1 MKTILP
7 QSRFFLFVFLIA
19 NLFFANVAFSQ
30 ATVTTDKDD
39 YQPGD
44 TVIVTGSGWQP
55 GETVLLHF
63 DETPQVCTSDHNRS
77 TVADANGN
85 IYYDQ
90 FLINIKH
97 LGVSFVLTATG
108 QSSGLS
114 AEVLFTDGG
123 YQFAAVGLPLSTSVI
138 VNYTISGTGGGNG
151 TFNTTSFIPPSTAGG
166 SINNKAITANSYTPT
181 YSPSPSVNYS
191 ILNYSLRVGST
202 SSPTSQQTSNVFTVA
217 GGGAANAVLFTANYG
232 ALVATNVT
240 GLYGSSV
247 TLTSTF
253 YSNYQT
259 TTGISGKTIAFY
271 INGTSVGTAV
281 TNASGV
287 ATLNLDL
294 TNVPSLGKLNSGNYT
309 ISSSFSGDSDYLAV
323 SSGNSTSAILTIN
336 KKVAT
341 VTANAKSKIYGDV
354 NPALDAVVTGI
365 VNGDELDY
373 SLSTTAVHFSGVG
386 NYPIEVT
393 LGANPNYS
401 ITPTNALLTIGER
414 NITITADAKSKTYGE
429 ADPALTYQISSG
441 SLVTGD
447 SFSGSLSRDTGEIV
461 GDYAITQ
468 GSVALN
474 SNYTLT
480 YVGANLTIG
489 KRDITI
495 TADAKSKTYGE
506 ADPALTYQISSGSL
520 AFSDSFSG
528 SLSRD
533 TGEIVGNYAITQG
546 SVALNSNYA
555 LSYVGANLTIGKR
568 DITIT
573 ADAKSKTYG
582 EADPALTYQISS
594 GSLAFS
600 DSFSGSLS
608 RDTGEIVGDY
618 AITQGSV
625 ALNSN
630 YTLTYV
636 GADLTIDL
644 RSVEITAD
652 ARSKTYGEADPA
664 LTYQISSGSLV
675 TGDSFSGSLSRD
687 TGEIVG
693 NYAITQGSVALN
705 SNYALS
711 YVGANLTIG
720 KRDITITADAKSK
733 TYGEADPALT
743 YQISSGSLVTGD
755 SFSGSLSRDTG
766 EIVGNYAITQGSV
779 ALNSNYALSYVGANL
794 TIGKRDITIT
804 ADAKSKT
811 YGEADPALTYQIS
824 SGSLVTGD
832 SFSGSLSR
840 DTGEIVGN
848 YAITQG
854 SVALNS
860 NYALTY
866 VGANL
871 TIGKRDITITADAK
885 SKTYGEADPALTY
898 QISSGSLVTGD
909 SFSGSLSRDTGEIV
923 GNYAITQGSVALNS
937 NYALTYVGADLTIDL
952 RSVEITAD
960 AKSKTYGEADPA
972 LTYQI
977 SSGSLVTGDSFS
989 GSLSRDTGEI
999 VGDYAITQGSVAL
1012 NSNYTLTYVGADLTI
1027 DLRSVEITA
1036 DARSKTYGEADPAL
1050 TYQISSGSLVTGDSF
1065 SGSLSRD
1072 TGEIVGNYAITQGS
1086 VALNSNYA
1094 LSYVGANLTIGK
1106 RDITITADAKS
1117 KTYGEADPALTY
1129 QISSGSLVTGDS
1141 FSGSLSRDTGEIV
1154 GNYAITQGS
1163 VALNSNY
1170 ALTYVGANLTIGK
1183 RDITITADAKSKTYG
1198 EADPALTYQISS
1210 GSLVTGDSFSGSLSR
1225 DTGEIVGNYAIT
1237 QGSVALNSNYAL
1249 TYVGADLTIDLRSV
1263 EITADAK
1270 SKTYGEADP
1279 ALTYQISSGSL
1290 VTGDSFS
1297 GSLSRDTGEI
1307 VGDYAIT
1314 QGSVAL
1320 NSNYTLTYVG
1330 ADLTIDL
1337 RSVEITADARS
1348 KTYGEADPALTYQIS
1363 SGSLVTGDSFS
1374 GSLSRDTGEIVGD
1387 YAITQ
1392 GSVAL
1397 NSNYALTYVGA
1408 NLTIGKRDIT
1418 ITADAKSKTYGEAD
1432 PALTY
1437 QISSGSLV
1445 TGDSFSGSLSRDTG
1459 EIVGNYAITQGSVAL
1474 NSNYALTYVGA
1485 NLTIGKRDITITA
1498 DAKSKTYGE
1507 ADPALTYQIS
1517 SGSLVTGD
1525 SFSGS
1530 LSRDTGE
1537 IVGNYAITQGS
1548 VALNS
1553 NYALTYVGA
1562 NLTIGKRDITITADA
1577 KSKTYGEADPALTYQ
1592 ISSGSLAFS
1601 DSFSGSL
1608 SRDTGEIV
1616 GDYAITQGSVTLNSN
1631 YALSY
1636 VGANLTIG
1644 KRDITITADAKSKTY
1659 GEADPALTY
1668 QITSGS
1674 LVTGD
1679 SFSGSL
1685 SRDTGEIVGDYA
1697 ITQGSVALNSN
1708 YALSYVGA
1716 NLTIGKRDITITADA
1731 KSKTYGEA
1739 DPALTYQ
1746 ITSGSL
1752 AFSDSFSG
1760 SLSRDTGEI
1769 VGNYAITRGS
1779 VALNSN
1785 YALSYVGANLTIGKR
1800 DITITADAK
1809 SKTYGEADPV
1819 LTYQISSGS
1828 LVTGDSFSGSLSRD
1842 TGEIVGNYAITQGS
1856 VALNS
1861 NYTLTYVG
1869 ANLTIGKRDITI
1881 TADAKSKTYGE
1892 ADPALTYQISSG
1904 SLVTGDSFSGSL
1916 SRDTGEIV
1924 GDYAITQGSVALNSN
1939 YTLTYVVANLT
1950 IGKRDITITADA
1962 KFKCFGVSD
1971 PGLTAQLTSGSII
1984 SGDTVSGQL
1993 ERNSGESAGVYAINK
2008 GTYTYGNNY
2017 NETYISANLTINSQI
2032 TATFTRTN
2040 PNHYFGL
2047 SGDQTSKIT
2056 VIPSG
2061 GIGPYTVTIT
2071 MDRSLISNYINSS
2084 GDESWIP
2091 DPITMPATTSS
2102 YNIVLPSSGSN
2113 TQGNPYTITTGV
2125 QTAVGYSIKVGL
2137 IDDAGFTAT
2146 ITDSKGCTIT
2156 TEKIFIH
2163 GEDVRC
2169 FAGKSGVAKVKL
2181 CHRTGN
2187 TKNPCQELCVDES
2200 AVAAHLAHGDFLGTC
2215 TPNCEAPTLL
2225 TKSSLA
2231 TKGKVME
2238 VEVEIDPFSVIA
2250 YPNPS
2255 SSQFSLVVNS
2265 ESQEKVEVLVYDM
2278 LARLIKRIETK
2289 DEEIISFGEDLPSGE
2304 YLVLVRQGEKRK
2316 SVNVIKK

>member
-19 NLFFANVAFSQ
+19 NLLFANVFFGQTVTLDQADLDYAPGETVVITGTGWHSGETVALQVDNLTNPDVDCGPVTPQPHELWTVVADENGNFTASWYVNDCELGADLMLGALGQTSGFTYKVFFTDANVTFATNGLPSGTNVTVNYRVYPSNGSPSGNFTTIYFTTPNSSSPAIAVSNSQ
-30 ATVTTDKDD
+30 MIEYTFNDIVVSGVTYKASGGSVVGANNGNGGQLITGNFTVCTAPVAPSVNASVTYCQGASAVALTATGSNLLWYTTVSGGTGSITAPTPSTTTPGTTSYYVSQTIGCESPRAKIDVVVNSVIPGTIGKGAVQPGPGCGTLDPGITSVITAASGSGTISYIWQKSTDGGVSWSTIPSETASQYNSPSLITTTAIKRIAVSILNGLSCSAESNVLTYEVNPVPIVTAILPGGTTNVCVGSVLQLSNATPGGVWSSANPEIATVTTN
-39 YQPGD
+39 GL
-44 TVIVTGSGWQP
+44 ITGIASG
-55 GETVLLHF
+55 
-63 DETPQVCTSDHNRS
+63 S
-77 TVADANGN
+77 VA
-85 IYYDQ
+85 
-90 FLINIKH
+90 
-97 LGVSFVLTATG
+97 V
-108 QSSGLS
+108 
-114 AEVLFTDGG
+114 
-123 YQFAAVGLPLSTSVI
+123 
-138 VNYTISGTGGGNG
+138 
-151 TFNTTSFIPPSTAGG
+151 
-166 SINNKAITANSYTPT
+166 SYTVTDSSTGCFKVANKTVHVLELPIAPT
-181 YSPSPSVNYS
+181 AVNYS
-191 ILNYSLRVGST
+191 GVYDGVSHVGS
-202 SSPTSQQTSNVFTVA
+202 
-217 GGGAANAVLFTANYG
+217 
-232 ALVATNVT
+232 ATPNLGEVIDWYT
-240 GLYGSSV
+240 
-247 TLTSTF
+247 TSTG
-253 YSNYQT
+253 T
-259 TTGISGKTIAFY
+259 TTAIAPSGI
-271 INGTSVGTAV
+271 NVGTYSAYAEARNTITGCKSTTRTLV
-281 TNASGV
+281 TV
-287 ATLNLDL
+287 TI
-294 TNVPSLGKLNSGNYT
+294 TQKNV
-309 ISSSFSGDSDYLAV
+309 
-323 SSGNSTSAILTIN
+323 
-336 KKVAT
+336 T
-341 VTANAKSKIYGDV
+341 VTANAKSKTYGDA
-354 NPALDAVVTGI
+354 NPALDAVVSGT
-365 VNGDELDY
+365 VNGDV
-373 SLSTTAVHFSGVG
+373 LSYTLETSATQFSGVG

-414 NITITADAKSKTYGE
+414 
-429 ADPALTYQISSG
+429 
-441 SLVTGD
+441 
-447 SFSGSLSRDTGEIV
+447 
-461 GDYAITQ
+461 
-468 GSVALN
+468 
-474 SNYTLT
+474 
-480 YVGANLTIG
+480 
-489 KRDITI
+489 DITI

-506 ADPALTYQISSGSL
+506 ADPALTYQI
-520 AFSDSFSG
+520 
-528 SLSRD
+528 
-533 TGEIVGNYAITQG
+533 T
-546 SVALNSNYA
+546 
-555 LSYVGANLTIGKR
+555 
-568 DITIT
+568 
-573 ADAKSKTYG
+573 
-582 EADPALTYQISS
+582 S

-608 RDTGEIVGDY
+608 RDTGEIVGD
-618 AITQGSV
+618 
-625 ALNSN
+625 
-630 YTLTYV
+630 
-636 GADLTIDL
+636 
-644 RSVEITAD
+644 
-652 ARSKTYGEADPA
+652 
-664 LTYQISSGSLV
+664 
-675 TGDSFSGSLSRD
+675 
-687 TGEIVG
+687 
-693 NYAITQGSVALN
+693 
-705 SNYALS
+705 
-711 YVGANLTIG
+711 
-720 KRDITITADAKSK
+720 
-733 TYGEADPALT
+733 
-743 YQISSGSLVTGD
+743 
-755 SFSGSLSRDTG
+755 
-766 EIVGNYAITQGSV
+766 
-779 ALNSNYALSYVGANL
+779 
-794 TIGKRDITIT
+794 
-804 ADAKSKT
+804 
-811 YGEADPALTYQIS
+811 
-824 SGSLVTGD
+824 
-832 SFSGSLSR
+832 
-840 DTGEIVGN
+840 
-848 YAITQG
+848 
-854 SVALNS
+854 
-860 NYALTY
+860 
-866 VGANL
+866 
-871 TIGKRDITITADAK
+871 
-885 SKTYGEADPALTY
+885 
-898 QISSGSLVTGD
+898 
-909 SFSGSLSRDTGEIV
+909 
-923 GNYAITQGSVALNS
+923 YAITQGSVALNS

-960 AKSKTYGEADPA
+960 AKSKTYGEADPV

-1036 DARSKTYGEADPAL
+1036 DA
-1050 TYQISSGSLVTGDSF
+1050 
-1065 SGSLSRD
+1065 
-1072 TGEIVGNYAITQGS
+1072 
-1086 VALNSNYA
+1086 
-1094 LSYVGANLTIGK
+1094 
-1106 RDITITADAKS
+1106 KS

-1170 ALTYVGANLTIGK
+1170 
-1183 RDITITADAKSKTYG
+1183 
-1198 EADPALTYQISS
+1198 
-1210 GSLVTGDSFSGSLSR
+1210 
-1225 DTGEIVGNYAIT
+1225 
-1237 QGSVALNSNYAL
+1237 
-1249 TYVGADLTIDLRSV
+1249 
-1263 EITADAK
+1263 
-1270 SKTYGEADP
+1270 
-1279 ALTYQISSGSL
+1279 
-1290 VTGDSFS
+1290 
-1297 GSLSRDTGEI
+1297 
-1307 VGDYAIT
+1307 
-1314 QGSVAL
+1314 
-1320 NSNYTLTYVG
+1320 TLTYVG

-1337 RSVEITADARS
+1337 RLVE
-1348 KTYGEADPALTYQIS
+1348 
-1363 SGSLVTGDSFS
+1363 
-1374 GSLSRDTGEIVGD
+1374 
-1387 YAITQ
+1387 
-1392 GSVAL
+1392 
-1397 NSNYALTYVGA
+1397 
-1408 NLTIGKRDIT
+1408 
-1418 ITADAKSKTYGEAD
+1418 
-1432 PALTY
+1432 
-1437 QISSGSLV
+1437 
-1445 TGDSFSGSLSRDTG
+1445 
-1459 EIVGNYAITQGSVAL
+1459 
-1474 NSNYALTYVGA
+1474 
-1485 NLTIGKRDITITA
+1485 
-1498 DAKSKTYGE
+1498 
-1507 ADPALTYQIS
+1507 
-1517 SGSLVTGD
+1517 
-1525 SFSGS
+1525 
-1530 LSRDTGE
+1530 
-1537 IVGNYAITQGS
+1537 
-1548 VALNS
+1548 
-1553 NYALTYVGA
+1553 
-1562 NLTIGKRDITITADA
+1562 ITADA

-1616 GDYAITQGSVTLNSN
+1616 GNYAITQGSVALNSN
-1631 YALSY
+1631 YTLTY

-1668 QITSGS
+1668 QISSGS

-1769 VGNYAITRGS
+1769 VGDYAITQGSVALSSNYALTYVGANLTIGKRDITITADAKFKTYGEADPALTYQISSGSLVTGDSFSGSLSRDTGEIVGNYAITQGS

-1842 TGEIVGNYAITQGS
+1842 TGEIVGDYAITQGS

-1861 NYTLTYVG
+1861 NYTLTYVGADLTIDLRSVEITADAKSKTYGEADPALTYQISSGSLVTGDSFSGSLSRDTGEIVGDYAITQGSVTLNSNYALSYVGANLTIGKRDITITADAKSKTYGEADPALTYQISSGSLVTGDSFSGSLSRDTGEIVGDYAITQGSVTLNSNYALSYVGANLTIGKRDITITADAKSKTYGEADPALTYQISSGSLAFSDSFSGSLSRDTGEIVGDYAITQGSVTLNSNYALSYVG